1 MKLSVDLINPY
12 EIEIGSNIIKKL
24 NTYLKEIIKIQKF

>member
-24 NTYLKEIIKIQKF
+24 NTYILACDFTK